1 MNNYKYKTGLY
12 VGRFQPLH
20 MGHTQIIDKMLDECK
35 TVVVAIGSAQ
45 ESGTERNPLS
55 FELREQLIYEIYSN
69 WINLCRLI
77 VLPINDR
84 KTYSDDPTW
93 GDYLL
98 NNVYDQCSL
107 RPDVIYEGEEDARTH
122 WYDNYDIPVIK
133 VSRKT
138 CPISGT
144 ELRNIILNDYKI
156 SANVYLHFHNRVY
169 YDLIRKEIQNAAANA
184 RCNPV
189 D

>member
-20 MGHTQIIDKMLDECK
+20 IGHTQIIDKMLDECK
-35 TVVVAIGSAQ
+35 TVIIAVGSAQ

-55 FELREQLIYEIYSN
+55 FVLRRLLIHETYLRYADRI
-69 WINLCRLI
+69 II
-77 VLPINDR
+77 LPINDR
-84 KTYSDDPTW
+84 QTYSDDPTW

-98 NNVYDQCSL
+98 NNVYDQCGL
-107 RPDVIYEGEEDARTH
+107 KPDVIYEGEENVRTN

-133 VSRKT
+133 VPRT
-138 CPISGT
+138 IFQVSGT
-144 ELRNIILNDYKI
+144 EVRQALLDNSELFAR
-156 SANVYLHFHNRVY
+156 LHMPIQIYDY

-184 RCNPV
+184 KCNPV